1 MPRRGCQLGVGS
13 GQDGGL
19 GAQAIRKT
27 AKDAEMCT
35 PRRLLLLPNKYSNNN
50 TGNKKPTS
58 FAKSLR
64 SPFVPPLSIAD
75 DHRGGN
81 HRLSQQ
87 AVRRRQSVGQTRGG
101 GEGVR
106 GGRHSRKISKVTKP
120 IFIVLRWLRAHP
132 AKCEKPKSIAKFPSR
147 RADRQK

>member
-1 MPRRGCQLGVGS
+1 MPAWGRLRTGRGVG
-13 GQDGGL
+13 
-19 GAQAIRKT
+19 AKAIRKT

-64 SPFVPPLSIAD
+64 SPFLPPL
-75 DHRGGN
+75 HGRRPQGGN

-87 AVRRRQSVGQTRGG
+87 AVRRRQSVRQTRGG